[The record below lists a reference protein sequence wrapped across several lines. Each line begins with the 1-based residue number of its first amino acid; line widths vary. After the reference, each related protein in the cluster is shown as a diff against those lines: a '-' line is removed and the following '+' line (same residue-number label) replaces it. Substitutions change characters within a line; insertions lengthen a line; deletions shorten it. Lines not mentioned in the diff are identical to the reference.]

1 MNDRGGA
8 DCVGAV
14 PSVPNDVFALTD
26 DECVVRLA
34 QVVEA
39 RDSDHLDEAA
49 RLIGRLVVTI
59 E

>member
-1 MNDRGGA
+1 M
-8 DCVGAV
+8 GAV
-14 PSVPNDVFALTD
+14 SSVPNDIFALTD

>member
-1 MNDRGGA
+1 MNDRGGVDGIEA
-8 DCVGAV
+8 AS
-14 PSVPNDVFALTD
+14 SVPNDIFALTD

>member
-1 MNDRGGA
+1 MNDRGGV
-8 DCVGAV
+8 DGIGAAS
-14 PSVPNDVFALTD
+14 SVPNDIFALTD